1 MILYLLRRYT
11 SLKILFLIIQ
21 NNFQNITDGIDLLMS
36 STTPSGPYAR
46 DSNPRAVPIELSL
59 NARESD
65 SQAIPIELNLSYFV
79 DQDNSQGFHTYP
91 GSLTTPGKN
100 GTFFDILTFHKIP
113 NNRLSIHTI
122 IIFRLQR
129 SGYLGQFQETH
140 HHVFCP
146 GECNY
151 KFAAFY
157 LLKLYYS

>member
-1 MILYLLRRYT
+1 
-11 SLKILFLIIQ
+11 
-21 NNFQNITDGIDLLMS
+21 MS

-46 DSNPRAVPIELSL
+46 DSNPKAVPIELSL

-91 GSLTTPGKN
+91 GSLTTPGKK
-100 GTFFDILTFHKIP
+100 GPFFYIFILIKIP
-113 NNRLSIHTI
+113 NNHLLIHTI

-129 SGYLGQFQETH
+129 SGYLDQFQETH
-140 HHVFCP
+140 HHVFFP

-151 KFAAFY
+151 KFVA
-157 LLKLYYS
+157 S